1 MESNSIKENYKNFTT
16 EELLK
21 LVLELKSIKPEYIP
35 LLQEELIDRN
45 EIHGALDITKY
56 LISIKYHI
64 SDDALF
70 DTILSYRKSLMSED
84 EIDIKLKEDYGISP
98 EYAQLIHISLQ
109 VKGKEN
115 IAIGIAM
122 IILPLIFGL
131 LLLNTGALIGI
142 IPLLLIGI
150 GIWRLKK
157 GIDQSKTR

>member
-35 LLQEELIDRN
+35 LLQEELINRN
-45 EIHGALDITKY
+45 QVHRALDITKY

-70 DTILSYRKSLMSED
+70 DTILSYRKSLMPED
-84 EIDIKLKEDYGISP
+84 EIDIKLKEDYNISP
-98 EYAQLIHISLQ
+98 EYAQLIRISLQ
-109 VKGKEN
+109 AKGKEN

-157 GIDQSKTR
+157 GIDQSKTK